1 MTILDFRYPLLRSSL
16 SITGFSSAS
25 GALVFR
31 SMAIFVAGHVSG
43 ILTSSIVIEHYIS
56 SLLALA
62 RVDASSFF
70 LAFLFE
76 FVSMFDPGLNDVYL
90 CVP

>member
-31 SMAIFVAGHVSG
+31 LMVISVVGHVSG
-43 ILTSSIVIEHYIS
+43 IMTSSIVIEHSIS
-56 SLLALA
+56 SLLALD

-70 LAFLFE
+70 ACLFE
-76 FVSMFDPGLNDVYL
+76 FVSMFGLDLNDVYL
-90 CVP
+90 YVP

>member
-1 MTILDFRYPLLRSSL
+1 MKILDFRYPLLRSSL

-43 ILTSSIVIEHYIS
+43 MMISSSAIKHSIS
-56 SLLALA
+56 SLLALD
-62 RVDASSFF
+62 RVVASSFF
-70 LAFLFE
+70 LAFLIE
-76 FVSMFDPGLNDVYL
+76 FVSMYL
-90 CVP
+90 SCFE